1 MRNSFSIASLLFVL
15 SCSSVF
21 AADTHYNIKQ
31 YEMGLRNLQHSAE
44 IMALQLQ
51 TYKSAQQQLNE
62 NLTPIKTNKK
72 SHYYRP

>member
-1 MRNSFSIASLLFVL
+1 
-15 SCSSVF
+15 
-21 AADTHYNIKQ
+21 
-31 YEMGLRNLQHSAE
+31 MGLRNLQHSAE